1 MTKKACYHE
10 FLSNLKS
17 IECRHIGLT
26 NILKELFSQE
36 QRAKRLVDIFK
47 MWTSKIFGMTCF
59 SGWGMVVMRIIETG
73 VRKKYHSKSHWTPW
87 PSTKPNS
94 MGCLDSLGCVVWLLM
109 VNGEFFVTL
118 FCSTTLVCYLA
129 VVELKV
135 RLVLLED
142 WSVLSYLSYRD
153 TETLAPSREV
163 DILSLFEDEE
173 DL

>member
-1 MTKKACYHE
+1 
-10 FLSNLKS
+10 
-17 IECRHIGLT
+17 
-26 NILKELFSQE
+26 
-36 QRAKRLVDIFK
+36 
-47 MWTSKIFGMTCF
+47 
-59 SGWGMVVMRIIETG
+59 
-73 VRKKYHSKSHWTPW
+73 
-87 PSTKPNS
+87 
-94 MGCLDSLGCVVWLLM
+94 M

-118 FCSTTLVCYLA
+118 FCSITTLVCYFA

>member
-1 MTKKACYHE
+1 
-10 FLSNLKS
+10 
-17 IECRHIGLT
+17 
-26 NILKELFSQE
+26 
-36 QRAKRLVDIFK
+36 
-47 MWTSKIFGMTCF
+47 
-59 SGWGMVVMRIIETG
+59 
-73 VRKKYHSKSHWTPW
+73 
-87 PSTKPNS
+87 
-94 MGCLDSLGCVVWLLM
+94 MGCVDSLGCVVWLLM

-118 FCSTTLVCYLA
+118 FCSITTLVCYFA